1 MMQLNNEISKDPEIL
16 GKGYRIG
23 HSYFCNGLDDGNQ
36 PDVEWF
42 RTIVFSDIAPLLE
55 EYWFDNPGKKQ
66 NWLDLLLEDI

>member
-1 MMQLNNEISKDPEIL
+1 MFQLNNEISKDPEIL

-23 HSYFCNGLDDGNQ
+23 HSYFCNGLDNGNQ
-36 PDVEWF
+36 PNVEWF